1 MRFDCIYVV
10 AGHQKG
16 QIAIYEIKGLRADH
30 EPAGQILAKHLKTM
44 TDVHDSPV
52 VSIKFFGELSYESQ
66 KKIQVVSC
74 DLDGVV
80 YLTYYRDGM
89 LGY

>member
-1 MRFDCIYVV
+1 
-10 AGHQKG
+10 
-16 QIAIYEIKGLRADH
+16 
-30 EPAGQILAKHLKTM
+30 M